1 MTLLKMALTLS
12 LFSLGCATHVP
23 NFKACSRLPKGEGAV
38 CATFVTKEVTYY
50 TEEQTQTETDTAG
63 TRFMTPENFGK
74 IKAAFKECVIR
85 KHCKI
90 IGEKEDGN
98 SSRME
103 RSKVFQA
110 R

>member
-38 CATFVTKEVTYY
+38 CATFVTKEVTHY

-85 KHCKI
+85 GHCKI
-90 IGEKEDGN
+90 I
-98 SSRME
+98 
-103 RSKVFQA
+103 SK
-110 R
+110 

>member
-1 MTLLKMALTLS
+1 MTLLKMALPLS

-50 TEEQTQTETDTAG
+50 TEEQTQKEIDTTG
-63 TRFMTPENFGK
+63 TRFLTPENFGM

-85 KHCKI
+85 GHCKI
-90 IGEKEDGN
+90 I
-98 SSRME
+98 
-103 RSKVFQA
+103 SK
-110 R
+110 